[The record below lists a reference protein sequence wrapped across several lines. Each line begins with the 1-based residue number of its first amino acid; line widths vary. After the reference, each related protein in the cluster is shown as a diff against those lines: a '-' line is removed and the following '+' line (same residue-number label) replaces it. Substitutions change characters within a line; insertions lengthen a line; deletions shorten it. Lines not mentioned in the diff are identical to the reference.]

1 MENLY
6 SDIAARL
13 KEVLFFA
20 KKLNLATSQQHFGE
34 LLGYNDKAYISSIF
48 NGRKN
53 PKDFI
58 LCIGDRFPHFNTEYI
73 RTGKG
78 KLIKEEYITSNRDS
92 LLNNYLGTIPEHQEN
107 IFSNLIEEH
116 NETPTEDVD
125 VQTEEVSLA
134 SIPIVPPVIIDQP
147 DVIIEQDIELN
158 SSEYEKLNLERIIRM
173 VDIAYRV
180 QTEKLAPYINIGD
193 ILLLKKLKGEDEVR
207 NSELHLIKTKHQG
220 SYLRYTFDEGD
231 KYRLAATNRAP
242 ECFIPKN
249 KVTEIFMYICNISF
263 SVAMPDYL
271 TNKQLRQQGKQ
282 ITSLVES
289 VNNLV
294 TATIDEGKR
303 TDVVLSMLKDELNK
317 NK

>member
-1 MENLY
+1 MEKIRKE
-6 SDIAARL
+6 IADRL
-13 KEVLFFA
+13 KEVLFIA
-20 KKLNLATSQQHFGE
+20 KKYGLVTSQQHLGE
-34 LLGYNDKAYISSIF
+34 MLGYNDKAYLSSIF
-48 NGRKN
+48 NGRVN
-53 PKDFI
+53 ANDFI
-58 LCIGDRFPHFNTEYI
+58 LNLGEKFPHFNTKWI
-73 RTGKG
+73 RTGEG
-78 KLIKEEYITSNRDS
+78 EPINEGYLQTSRNKLLESY
-92 LLNNYLGTIPEHQEN
+92 LN
-107 IFSNLIEEH
+107 S
-116 NETPTEDVD
+116 ETPEETPSEDVD
-125 VQTEEVSLA
+125 VQTEEVTLA

-173 VDIAYRV
+173 VNIAYRV
-180 QTEKLAPYINIGD
+180 QTEKLAPYVNIGD

-220 SYLRYTFDEGD
+220 TYLRYTFDEGD
-231 KYRLAATNRAP
+231 QYRLAATNRAP

-271 TNKQLRQQGKQ
+271 TNKQLRQQAKQ
-282 ITSLVES
+282 ITSLVDS

-303 TDVVLSMLKDELNK
+303 TDKVLEMLEREIEKNANK
-317 NK
+317 

>member
-1 MENLY
+1 MSELKIVA
-6 SDIAARL
+6 DRL
-13 KEVLFFA
+13 KQVLYNLKNA
-20 KKLNLATSQQHFGE
+20 KLISSQQELGE
-34 LLGYNDKAYISSIF
+34 MLGFNNKSHVSQIF
-48 NGRKN
+48 NGQCN
-53 PKDFI
+53 SEMFI
-58 LCIGDRFPHFNTEYI
+58 YKLGEKFPHINI
-73 RTGKG
+73 DWIKTGKG
-78 KLIKEEYITSNRDS
+78 RLMKEECYANRDKLMNSYFETS
-92 LLNNYLGTIPEHQEN
+92 LDSCDD
-107 IFSNLIEEH
+107 IFSSH
-116 NETPTEDVD
+116 DACPETPSENVEI
-125 VQTEEVSLA
+125 QTEEVTLA
-134 SIPIVPPVIIDQP
+134 SIPIVPPAIIDQP

-180 QTEKLAPYINIGD
+180 QTEKLAPYVNIGD

-282 ITSLVES
+282 ITSLVDS

-294 TATIDEGKR
+294 TATIDEGRR

>member
-1 MENLY
+1 MSEKETI
-6 SDIAARL
+6 SERL
-13 KEVLFFA
+13 KQVIFLL
-20 KKLNLATSQQHFGE
+20 KKYKLITSQQQLGE
-34 LLGYNDKAYISSIF
+34 MLGYSHKTYVSQIVNGYVSNNEFIIKLTETFPLISYDWI
-48 NGRKN
+48 K
-53 PKDFI
+53 
-58 LCIGDRFPHFNTEYI
+58 
-73 RTGKG
+73 TGLG
-78 KLIKEEYITSNRDS
+78 KPIKEEYITSNRDS
-92 LLNNYLGTIPEHQEN
+92 LLNNYLGTIPEHQED
-107 IFSNLIEEH
+107 IFSNPIEEH
-116 NETPTEDVD
+116 NETPSEDVD

-134 SIPIVPPVIIDQP
+134 SIPIVPPAIIDQP

-158 SSEYEKLNLERIIRM
+158 SSEYEKLNLERIIRL

-180 QTEKLAPYINIGD
+180 QTEKLAPYVNIGD

-289 VNNLV
+289 VNNLIN
-294 TATIDEGKR
+294 ATIDEGRR

>member
-1 MENLY
+1 MEDRKNI
-6 SDIAARL
+6 SNRL
-13 KEVLFFA
+13 KRVLFIL
-20 KKLNLATSQQHFGE
+20 KENELVKSQQDLGE
-34 LLGYNDKAYISSIF
+34 LLGFTHKSHISQIF
-48 NGRKN
+48 SGQLN
-53 PKDFI
+53 PNEFI
-58 LCIGDRFPHFNTEYI
+58 SRLGEHFPIINI
-73 RTGKG
+73 DWVRTGQG
-78 KLIKEEYITSNRDS
+78 NALKEEYITSNRDS

-107 IFSNLIEEH
+107 IFSNPIEEH
-116 NETPTEDVD
+116 NETPSEDVE

-180 QTEKLAPYINIGD
+180 QTEKLAPYVNIGD

-289 VNNLV
+289 VNNLIN
-294 TATIDEGKR
+294 ATIDEGRR
-303 TDVVLSMLKDELNK
+303 TDVVLSMLKDELNR

>member
-1 MENLY
+1 MT
-6 SDIAARL
+6 SRTSVADRL
-13 KEVLFFA
+13 KQVLFLA
-20 KKLNLATSQQHFGE
+20 KRYKLVSSQQDFGKQ
-34 LLGYNDKAYISSIF
+34 LGYSNKSYVSQIF
-48 NGRKN
+48 NGQVSSDDCVNR
-53 PKDFI
+53 
-58 LCIGDRFPHFNTEYI
+58 IGEIFPQFNTQWI
-73 RTGKG
+73 RTGEG
-78 KLIKEEYITSNRDS
+78 EPINEGYLQTSRTKLLESY
-92 LLNNYLGTIPEHQEN
+92 LN
-107 IFSNLIEEH
+107 S
-116 NETPTEDVD
+116 ETPEETPSEDVD
-125 VQTEEVSLA
+125 VQTEELTLA

-180 QTEKLAPYINIGD
+180 QTEKLAPYVNIGD

-271 TNKQLRQQGKQ
+271 TNKQLRQQSKQ
-282 ITSLVES
+282 ITSLVDS

-303 TDVVLSMLKDELNK
+303 TDKVLEMLEREMEK
-317 NK
+317 NAKN